1 MAKEWITETDG
12 EGLKFKHETLLNY
25 GLNRWGLNKAY
36 SVGALSEL
44 I

>member
-1 MAKEWITETDG
+1 MAKDWITETDS

-36 SVGALSEL
+36 NVGA
-44 I
+44 